1 MVTHMDTGDTMVYL
15 VLCNDKY
22 YALEVEMGELFLS
35 KSEYIITYNPE
46 SNLDMEI
53 EILEC
58 NM

>member
-1 MVTHMDTGDTMVYL
+1 MVYL